1 MTTAI
6 VVGSGPNGLAAAV
19 RLAEAGLDV
28 TVLEANDRIGGGA
41 SSAELTVPGVIHD
54 LGSGFHP
61 LGVASPFFR
70 DQDLARHGLVY
81 RWPEVQVAHPLD
93 GEPAGLILRDV
104 EQTAARLG
112 EDADAWR
119 DLFGALAPLTEDLAA
134 DALSALT
141 RIPRHP
147 ISLARFGVRAAQ
159 PASLLARRWSTAAAR
174 GLWAGCAAHATTPFT
189 NPLSSAAGLLLAAA
203 AHSVGW
209 PVAEGGSQAVAD
221 ALASRL
227 RELGGSIET
236 GVRVTA
242 VDDLP
247 PHDVLMLDT
256 APGAAAAILGD
267 RLPGRV
273 RRAYT
278 SWKHGPGSF
287 KIDIAVEGGLPW
299 TDPDVGRAG
308 TVHLGGTLEEIA
320 AAEAEVAAG
329 RLADR
334 PYVLLGQ
341 QSVADPTRAQGDV
354 HPVWAY
360 AHVPNGWD
368 GTAEEGYDLIM
379 RQIARFAP
387 GARDRVVGRAT
398 HAPADL
404 QAWNANYVGGDIA
417 AGATGPLQTAMRP
430 RLTPQPWLT
439 GVKGVYLCSA
449 ATLPGPGVHGMCGQ
463 NAATTALRALRL
475 PF

>member
-61 LGVASPFFR
+61 LGVASPFFL
-70 DQDLARHGLVY
+70 DQDLERHGLVY

-93 GEPAGLILRDV
+93 DEPAGLIFRDV

-112 EDADAWR
+112 DDADAWR
-119 DLFGALAPLTEDLAA
+119 DLFGPLAPLTEDLAA

-147 ISLARFGVRAAQ
+147 IAMARFGVRAAL
-159 PASLLARRWSTAAAR
+159 PATWLARRWSTAAAR

-189 NPLSSAAGLLLAAA
+189 NPLSSAAGLLLAVA

-209 PVAEGGSQAVAD
+209 PVAQGGSQAVAD

-227 RELGGSIET
+227 RELGGRIET
-236 GVRVTA
+236 GVRVTS

-256 APGAAAAILGD
+256 APGAAAQILGD

-273 RRAYT
+273 RKAYT

-329 RLADR
+329 RLAER

-341 QSVADPTRAQGDV
+341 QSVADPTRANGDV
-354 HPVWAY
+354 HPIWAY
-360 AHVPNGWD
+360 AHVPNGWR
-368 GTAEEGYDLIM
+368 GTADEGYDLVM
-379 RQIARFAP
+379 RQIERFAP
-387 GARDRVVGRAT
+387 GARERVVGRST
-398 HAPADL
+398 HSTADL
-404 QAWNANYVGGDIA
+404 ETWNANYVGGDIA
-417 AGATGPLQTAMRP
+417 AGATGPMQLAMRP

-439 GVKGVYLCSA
+439 GVKGAYLCSA

-463 NAATTALRALRL
+463 NAATTALRALKL
-475 PF
+475 ST

>member
-61 LGVASPFFR
+61 LGVASPFFL
-70 DQDLARHGLVY
+70 DQDLERHGLVY

-93 GEPAGLILRDV
+93 DEPAGLIFRDV

-112 EDADAWR
+112 DDADAWR
-119 DLFGALAPLTEDLAA
+119 DLFGPLAPLTEDLAA

-147 ISLARFGVRAAQ
+147 IAMARFGVRAAL
-159 PASLLARRWSTAAAR
+159 PATWLARRWSTAAAR

-189 NPLSSAAGLLLAAA
+189 NPLSSAAGLLLAVA

-209 PVAEGGSQAVAD
+209 PVAQGGSQAVAD

-227 RELGGSIET
+227 RELGGRIET
-236 GVRVTA
+236 GVRVTS

-256 APGAAAAILGD
+256 APGAAAQILGD

-273 RRAYT
+273 RKAYT

-329 RLADR
+329 RLAER

-341 QSVADPTRAQGDV
+341 QSVADPTRANGDV
-354 HPVWAY
+354 HPIWAY
-360 AHVPNGWD
+360 AHVPNGWR
-368 GTAEEGYDLIM
+368 GTADEGYDLVM
-379 RQIARFAP
+379 RQIERFAP
-387 GARDRVVGRAT
+387 GARERVVGRST
-398 HAPADL
+398 HSTADL
-404 QAWNANYVGGDIA
+404 ETWNANYVGGDIA

-439 GVKGVYLCSA
+439 GVKGAYLCSA

-463 NAATTALRALRL
+463 NAATTALRALKL
-475 PF
+475 ST

>member
-28 TVLEANDRIGGGA
+28 TVLEADDRIGGGA

-70 DQDLARHGLVY
+70 DQDLARHGLRYV
-81 RWPEVQVAHPLD
+81 WPEVQVAHPLD
-93 GEPAGLILRDV
+93 DEPAGLIYRDV
-104 EQTAARLG
+104 ERTASRLG

-119 DLFGALAPLTEDLAA
+119 DLFGAFAGHTEHLADDALAA
-134 DALSALT
+134 LT
-141 RIPRHP
+141 TIPRHP
-147 ISLARFGVRAAQ
+147 LLLARFGLRAAQ
-159 PASLLARRWSTAAAR
+159 PAGLLARRWKTAAAR
-174 GLWAGCAAHATTPFT
+174 GLWAGCAAHGTTPFS
-189 NPLSSAAGLLLAAA
+189 NPLSSAAGLLLAVA
-203 AHSVGW
+203 AHSHGW
-209 PVAEGGSQAVAD
+209 PVAQGGSQSVAD
-221 ALASRL
+221 ALVSRL
-227 RELGGSIET
+227 RELGGSVET
-236 GVRVTA
+236 GVRVTS

-256 APGAAAAILGD
+256 APGAAAQILGD

-273 RRAYT
+273 RRTYT

-308 TVHLGGTLEEIA
+308 TVHLGGTFEEIA
-320 AAEAEVAAG
+320 YAEREVAAG
-329 RLADR
+329 RLAER

-341 QSVADPTRAQGDV
+341 QSVADPTRAAGDV

-360 AHVPNGWD
+360 AHVPNGWE
-368 GTAEEGYDLIM
+368 GTREEGYELIM
-379 RQIARFAP
+379 RQIERFAP
-387 GARDRVVGRAT
+387 GARDRVVGRSE
-398 HAPADL
+398 HSPADL
-404 QAWNANYVGGDIA
+404 EAWNPNYVGGDIA
-417 AGATGPLQTAMRP
+417 AGATGPMQLAMRP

-463 NAATTALRALRL
+463 NAAVTALRALKL
-475 PF
+475 PG